1 DERADVLA
9 KELFELNQRRQELTK
24 DSVDMV
30 IKQIEDNNM
39 ENDKVILVYNPY
51 IHESIAGIVA
61 GRIKEKYNVPTI
73 IMTKGKDMPKGSAR
87 SIEEYNIFEELS
99 KCKELISKFGGH
111 PMAAG
116 LSVEEKNIPLL
127 RNMLLENCKLTDY
140 DIIPKVRIDVKLPL
154 ESLNYG
160 LVDSLDK
167 LEPFGK
173 GNSSPLFGEKDV
185 KVSRVWIMGKEQNV
199 LKFKCK
205 LRNSY
210 KTIDAIAFG
219 NKVEEFKED
228 FANKY
233 GEEELLRVLDG
244 GNCNFSVDLIY
255 YPNINEFNGNKSIQA
270 NVKYFRL

>member
-1 DERADVLA
+1 MPLEDLKQLTYLLNCFLAEDDEKADALA

-116 LSVEEKNIPLL
+116 LSVEEK
-127 RNMLLENCKLTDY
+127 
-140 DIIPKVRIDVKLPL
+140 
-154 ESLNYG
+154 
-160 LVDSLDK
+160 
-167 LEPFGK
+167 
-173 GNSSPLFGEKDV
+173 
-185 KVSRVWIMGKEQNV
+185 
-199 LKFKCK
+199 
-205 LRNSY
+205 
-210 KTIDAIAFG
+210 KT
-219 NKVEEFKED
+219 
-228 FANKY
+228 
-233 GEEELLRVLDG
+233 
-244 GNCNFSVDLIY
+244 
-255 YPNINEFNGNKSIQA
+255 YP
-270 NVKYFRL
+270 Y

>member
-1 DERADVLA
+1 MLNNTKNKGLIALKKYTGLEGKEMAQYHLGFVIGPCINATGRLETADLSVELLLAEDDERADTLA

-116 LSVEEKNIPLL
+116 LSVEEKHTYIKKYVI
-127 RNMLLENCKLTDY
+127 RKL
-140 DIIPKVRIDVKLPL
+140 
-154 ESLNYG
+154 
-160 LVDSLDK
+160 
-167 LEPFGK
+167 
-173 GNSSPLFGEKDV
+173 
-185 KVSRVWIMGKEQNV
+185 
-199 LKFKCK
+199 
-205 LRNSY
+205 
-210 KTIDAIAFG
+210 
-219 NKVEEFKED
+219 
-228 FANKY
+228 
-233 GEEELLRVLDG
+233 
-244 GNCNFSVDLIY
+244 
-255 YPNINEFNGNKSIQA
+255 
-270 NVKYFRL
+270 